1 MSGWIRIHRQ
11 FLNWEW
17 FNKSEAV
24 HLFMY
29 LVLKA
34 NHKDGFWQGNEIK
47 RGQLITSFGKISTD
61 TNISLQTIRTLLKK
75 FEKTNEINMQTTN
88 KFTRITICKYDSYQ
102 IENEETN
109 TKVTN
114 KQQTTNTQLTT
125 NKNVKNN
132 KEIILDSWI
141 DYRKQIKKPIKDAT
155 IQSILTKMENYSE
168 DQCKHVI
175 NNSIQNGYQGL
186 FWENLPINNSEPEMD
201 ALAKHLFEHNAKFG
215 GQIN

>member
-1 MSGWIRIHRQ
+1 
-11 FLNWEW
+11 
-17 FNKSEAV
+17 
-24 HLFMY
+24 MY

-102 IENEETN
+102 TENEEAN

-186 FWENLPINNSEPEMD
+186 FWENLPIKNSEPEMD

>member
-102 IENEETN
+102 TENEETN

-132 KEIILDSWI
+132 KEIILDSCI
-141 DYRKQIKKPIKDAT
+141 DYMKQIKKPIKDAT
-155 IQSILTKMENYSE
+155 IQSILTKMKNYSE

>member
-1 MSGWIRIHRQ
+1 MIGWIRIHRQ

-24 HLFMY
+24 HLFLY

-88 KFTRITICKYDSYQ
+88 KFTCITICKYDSYQ
-102 IENEETN
+102 TENEDTN

-125 NKNVKNN
+125 NNNVKN
-132 KEIILDSWI
+132 KEE
-141 DYRKQIKKPIKDAT
+141 YK
-155 IQSILTKMENYSE
+155 YSFE
-168 DQCKHVI
+168 ASLCEYGF
-175 NNSIQNGYQGL
+175 N
-186 FWENLPINNSEPEMD
+186 PELVK
-201 ALAKHLFEHNAKFG
+201 A
-215 GQIN
+215 

>member
-1 MSGWIRIHRQ
+1 MSGWIKIHRQ

-29 LVLKA
+29 LTLKA
-34 NHKDGFWQGNEIK
+34 NHKDGFWQGHEIK

-75 FEKTNEINMQTTN
+75 FENTNEINMQTTN
-88 KFTRITICKYDSYQ
+88 KFTYITICKYDSYQ
-102 IENEETN
+102 TETEETN
-109 TKVTN
+109 KQLTN

-132 KEIILDSWI
+132 KEILFSDFWKVYDKSVDKKKCLEKFIKLTEEDIKLIL
-141 DYRKQIKKPIKDAT
+141 
-155 IQSILTKMENYSE
+155 E
-168 DQCKHVI
+168 V
-175 NNSIQNGYQGL
+175 
-186 FWENLPINNSEPEMD
+186 LPIYVTETKDKKFRKNPLTWLNGNCWLDIDKNYKP
-201 ALAKHLFEHNAKFG
+201 ALPMFGHNE
-215 GQIN
+215 IID

>member
-29 LVLKA
+29 LTLKA

-47 RGQLITSFGKISTD
+47 RGQLITSFGKISID

-75 FEKTNEINMQTTN
+75 FEKTNEINIQTTN

-102 IENEETN
+102 TENEDTN

-132 KEIILDSWI
+132 KEILFTDFWKIYDKPADKKKCLEKFLKLTESDI
-141 DYRKQIKKPIKDAT
+141 ELIMEVLPIYVNQTKDKTYRKNPLTWLNGNCWLDIDKNYKPK
-155 IQSILTKMENYSE
+155 
-168 DQCKHVI
+168 
-175 NNSIQNGYQGL
+175 
-186 FWENLPINNSEPEMD
+186 LPM
-201 ALAKHLFEHNAKFG
+201 FVHN
-215 GQIN
+215 IIHD

>member
-47 RGQLITSFGKISTD
+47 RGQLITSFGKISID

-102 IENEETN
+102 TENEETN
-109 TKVTN
+109 TKATN

-155 IQSILTKMENYSE
+155 IQSILNKMENYSE

-186 FWENLPINNSEPEMD
+186 FWENLPTNNLEPEMD

-215 GQIN
+215 GKIN

>member
-29 LVLKA
+29 LTLKA

-47 RGQLITSFGKISTD
+47 RGQLITSFGKISID

-102 IENEETN
+102 TENEDTN

-132 KEIILDSWI
+132 KEIILDAWI
-141 DYRKQIKKPIKDAT
+141 DYRKQIKKPIKGAT
-155 IQSILTKMENYSE
+155 IESILNKMKHYSDE
-168 DQCKHVI
+168 QCKHVI

-186 FWENLPINNSEPEMD
+186 FWDNVPQNNLEPEMD
-201 ALAKHLFEHNAKFG
+201 ALAKHLIEHNAKFG

>member
-88 KFTRITICKYDSYQ
+88 KFTRVTICKYDSYQ
-102 IENEETN
+102 TENEETN
-109 TKVTN
+109 TKATN

>member
-1 MSGWIRIHRQ
+1 
-11 FLNWEW
+11 
-17 FNKSEAV
+17 
-24 HLFMY
+24 
-29 LVLKA
+29 
-34 NHKDGFWQGNEIK
+34 
-47 RGQLITSFGKISTD
+47 
-61 TNISLQTIRTLLKK
+61 
-75 FEKTNEINMQTTN
+75 MQTTN

-102 IENEETN
+102 TENEDTN

-155 IQSILTKMENYSE
+155 IQSILNKMENYSE

-186 FWENLPINNSEPEMD
+186 FWENLPLNNSEPEMD
-201 ALAKHLFEHNAKFG
+201 ALAKHLFEHNAKFS

>member
-11 FLNWEW
+11 ILNWEW

-102 IENEETN
+102 TENEDTN

-132 KEIILDSWI
+132 KEIILDAWI

-155 IQSILTKMENYSE
+155 IQSILNKMENYS
-168 DQCKHVI
+168 DQQCKHVI

-186 FWENLPINNSEPEMD
+186 FWDNVPQNNLEPEMD

-215 GQIN
+215 GKIN